1 MWYVYFLENKQKEFL
16 YTGSTNDLMRRF
28 RQHNSAFVQS
38 TRLVLPLELIGY
50 IALPTEVQAR
60 KLESYFKT
68 GSGKTVLKKRILQ
81 Y

>member
-1 MWYVYFLENKQKEFL
+1 MWYVYFLENQPKEFL
-16 YTGSTNDLMRRF
+16 YIGSTNNLKRRLG
-28 RQHNSAFVQS
+28 QHTSGFVQS
-38 TRLVLPLELIGY
+38 TRLQLPLALVGY

-68 GSGKTVLKKRILQ
+68 GSGKAVLKKRILQ